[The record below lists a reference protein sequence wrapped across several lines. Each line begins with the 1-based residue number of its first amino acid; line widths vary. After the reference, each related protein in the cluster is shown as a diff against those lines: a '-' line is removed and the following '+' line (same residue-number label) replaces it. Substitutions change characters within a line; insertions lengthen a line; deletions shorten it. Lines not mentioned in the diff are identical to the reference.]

1 MDSVPTRQ
9 RICPASPQACAFRL
23 VLILASGFTP
33 ARNGDRALS
42 LAPLRPLTQPPS
54 LWPSILSPLQ
64 VPACVPA
71 AIIPRLSYLNSFRLI
86 PLPSKPAPMES
97 SLRVVLPRREL
108 ESVLTCIPRVSD
120 SPVKSH
126 HTSLRWFCPLRPLLR
141 PISPLPRRP
150 PPSGN
155 RFACLTFSSQV
166 RCGCHLFRGRRL
178 WLGGRG
184 AVSLGSPSTLGV
196 LGSSLTTPLCLTF

>member
-42 LAPLRPLTQPPS
+42 LAPLRPLTHPPS

-97 SLRVVLPRREL
+97 SLRVVLPRRGL
-108 ESVLTCIPRVSD
+108 ESMLTCIPRVSD

-126 HTSLRWFCPLRPLLR
+126 HASLRWFCPLRPLLR

-150 PPSGN
+150 PSLSLLRKP
-155 RFACLTFSSQV
+155 
-166 RCGCHLFRGRRL
+166 FRL
-178 WLGGRG
+178 PNFFL
-184 AVSLGSPSTLGV
+184 
-196 LGSSLTTPLCLTF
+196 